1 MYRTHTESSRAFR
14 PLDSGSPGQN
24 DRRDECVREAG
35 TDQGL
40 SVHLRSDQFSL
51 VTMLYEMAAGKW
63 PSHGEDRVALMASPP
78 AIDCSPKLHR
88 RRPARKP
95 KCRIRTKPR
104 GSTCSKNRRRN
115 SSTGKARTR
124 CLFL

>member
-1 MYRTHTESSRAFR
+1 MYRTHTESSRAF
-14 PLDSGSPGQN
+14 LTLVSGSPGQN
-24 DRRDECVREAG
+24 DRRDDCLREAG

-51 VTMLYEMAAGKW
+51 VTILYEMAAGKW
-63 PSHGEDRVALMASPP
+63 PSHGEDRVALMARPP

-95 KCRIRTKPR
+95 KGRILTKPPR
-104 GSTCSKNRRRN
+104 TQCSKKPR
-115 SSTGKARTR
+115 
-124 CLFL
+124 